1 MAELFLFLYLVFTY
15 LFIFPEQGTELQNW
29 TSFLYVD
36 ISELPRLTAKWQQAP
51 SRFGVQKYR
60 LQVFR
65 KREGSEMNLQASE
78 VIQGTNEGHE
88 LSFNFDTFPSS
99 GVYHFE
105 VCILSD
111 NCTSGV
117 CQISRSPN
125 VTVRKYIG

>member
-1 MAELFLFLYLVFTY
+1 MQFIFILFLFVFI
-15 LFIFPEQGTELQNW
+15 LFFPEQGTELQNW

-36 ISELPRLTAKWQQAP
+36 ISELPLLTAKWQQAP
-51 SRFGVQKYR
+51 SHLSVQKYR

-88 LSFNFDTFPSS
+88 LSFNFDTFPAS
-99 GVYHFE
+99 GIYHFE

-111 NCTSGV
+111 NCTNGV
-117 CQISRSPN
+117 CQVSRSPD
-125 VTVRKYIG
+125 VTVSKYIG